1 MNRTCGYNQGLLK
14 VGGIVQIWNRTFKK
28 YCKKII
34 TKDSK
39 ISKRNIIKVLSIV
52 KNCMRVVRIILTDWE
67 KSI

>member
-1 MNRTCGYNQGLLK
+1 M
-14 VGGIVQIWNRTFKK
+14 I
-28 YCKKII
+28 KII

-52 KNCMRVVRIILTDWE
+52 KNCVRFVRIILTDWE